1 MNGGSTNRTTL
12 LSVVVVLVIV
22 ISLAGLVSYGAY
34 VYGQKI
40 GYDSGYQKAQADI
53 KAQQEALAK
62 KATEEAAKAANPFKT
77 ADNPLQ
83 NVADPLEKTKNI
95 LNPF

>member
-1 MNGGSTNRTTL
+1 MNGNSMSQTTRL
-12 LSVVVVLVIV
+12 LVVVVLVIAV
-22 ISLAGLVSYGAY
+22 AGFVGYGAY
-34 VYGQKI
+34 VYGQKV
-40 GYDSGYQKAQADI
+40 GYDSGYQKAQADV

-62 KATEEAAKAANPFKT
+62 KATEDAAKAANPFKA

-83 NVADPLEKTKNI
+83 DVADPLEKTKNI

>member
-1 MNGGSTNRTTL
+1 MNESSMSQTTRL
-12 LSVVVVLVIV
+12 MVVFVLIIVVAVSLV
-22 ISLAGLVSYGAY
+22 GYGTY
-34 VYGQKI
+34 FYGRKV
-40 GYDSGYQKAQADI
+40 GYDSGYQKAQADV

-62 KATEEAAKAANPFKT
+62 KATEDAAKAANPFKA

>member
-1 MNGGSTNRTTL
+1 MSPTTRL
-12 LSVVVVLVIV
+12 VVVFVLIIIV
-22 ISLAGLVSYGAY
+22 ATGLVGYSAY
-34 VYGQKI
+34 FYGQKVGYDF
-40 GYDSGYQKAQADI
+40 GYDSGYQKAQADV

-62 KATEEAAKAANPFKT
+62 RATKEAAKAANPFK
-77 ADNPLQ
+77 AVDNPLQ